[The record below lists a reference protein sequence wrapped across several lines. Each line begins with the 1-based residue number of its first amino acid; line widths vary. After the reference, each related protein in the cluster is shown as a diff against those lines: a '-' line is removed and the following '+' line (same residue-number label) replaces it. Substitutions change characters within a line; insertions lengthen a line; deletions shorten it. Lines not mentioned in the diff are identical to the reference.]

1 MLPKKEDRVSLRAD
15 LPNSLLWSGLPL
27 QPEVDMVLWMER
39 LRIPSTSRIIRAA
52 LVKPGLQLPLQSF
65 RDFNLEALGDDYLH
79 LETVGRE
86 MVVVGQYVTNIRAFA
101 EPNKIKFLVNV
112 ADEELVFVGTT
123 GIVGRWDWLVNPAE
137 QDGAVHTNP
146 IKFDQMTAVA

>member
-1 MLPKKEDRVSLRAD
+1 MPPKKEDRVSLRAD

-39 LRIPSTSRIIRAA
+39 LHIPSTSRIIRAA

-65 RDFNLEALGDDYLH
+65 RDFNLEVLGGDYLH
-79 LETVGRE
+79 LETVGQE
-86 MVVVGQYVTNIRAFA
+86 MMVVGQYVTGISAFA
-101 EPNKIKFLVNV
+101 EPNKIRLLVKV
-112 ADEELVFVGTT
+112 ADEELVFVGAT

-137 QDGAVHTNP
+137 HNGVVHTNP
-146 IKFDQMTAVA
+146 VRFEQVTATV